1 MKKLILIGLI
11 LLYISLNV
19 PVSAQGPER
28 SSYTTGRDPM
38 RELNLSEDQSAA
50 IKKIKA
56 GYVKR
61 SVRLQTDLAAKQ
73 HEFKSLIADPAASEE
88 TIRARGREIENLSVQ
103 ITREMLSFELEVR
116 RILTPE
122 QLRTLYTLTDSPQKK
137 WGKY

>member
-11 LLYISLNV
+11 LLYISPAL
-19 PVSAQGPER
+19 AQGVER
-28 SSYTTGRDPM
+28 SSHTNGRDPM

-50 IKKIKA
+50 IKKIKS
-56 GYVKR
+56 GYLKR
-61 SVRLQTDLAAKQ
+61 SIRLQADLAAKQ

-88 TIRARGREIENLSVQ
+88 SIRTRGREIENLSVQ

-122 QLRTLYTLTDSPQKK
+122 QLRTLYTLMDSPQKK